1 MCRIITSTCEAAGAC
16 VCTLAG
22 DGVLLELAR
31 GGHHGRLRPRHA
43 HVAAAA
49 GVGAVLQLRGAAA
62 AGRRHGEG
70 GEGHGAVLA
79 RPVEGGGAAWGRAC
93 QLCEAST
100 LHIYAKKAVRYCGFS
115 GVFLAFDLSMFQGS

>member
-1 MCRIITSTCEAAGAC
+1 MSTCGAPGAC

-31 GGHHGRLRPRHA
+31 GGHHGGLRPRHA

-62 AGRRHGEG
+62 AGRRPGEG

-79 RPVEGGGAAWGRAC
+79 RPVDGGGAAWGRAC
-93 QLCEAST
+93 QRCDEAST
-100 LHIYAKKAVRYCGFS
+100 LHIFTEKAVTLAFS
-115 GVFLAFDLSMFQGS
+115 GVLALRLNVV

>member
-1 MCRIITSTCEAAGAC
+1 MSNCGAPGAC

-31 GGHHGRLRPRHA
+31 GGHHGGLRPRHA

-62 AGRRHGEG
+62 AGRRPGEG

-79 RPVEGGGAAWGRAC
+79 RPVDGGGAAWGRAC
-93 QLCEAST
+93 QRGDEAST
-100 LHIYAKKAVRYCGFS
+100 LHIYAEKAVTLAFS
-115 GVFLAFDLSMFQGS
+115 GVLAFR

>member
-1 MCRIITSTCEAAGAC
+1 MCRIKTLSTCEAAGAC

-93 QLCEAST
+93 QL
-100 LHIYAKKAVRYCGFS
+100 
-115 GVFLAFDLSMFQGS
+115 